1 MSEEQKENKCE
12 EFGENTSCEPTVK
25 PAAKPV
31 VKPGMKRVKKPA
43 VKVAAPS
50 RSAQT
55 AKAVERFQSHT
66 RNQNKAGC
74 LRIIVIMLLAL
85 VSMFF
90 LPRGLRILTFIGW
103 IILIIILIKTNSSAN
118 RILKRD
124 YHGTTEDEKK
134 ENEQS

>member
-12 EFGENTSCEPTVK
+12 EFGENTSCETTVK

-31 VKPGMKRVKKPA
+31 VKPGMKRVAKPA
-43 VKVAAPS
+43 VKFAVPS

-74 LRIIVIMLLAL
+74 LRIIVIMLAAL
-85 VSMFF
+85 VAMYL
-90 LPRGLRILTFIGW
+90 LPPILTGVVW
-103 IILIIILIKTNSSAN
+103 IILIIIFIKTNSSAN

-124 YHGTTEDEKK
+124 YRGTTEDAKK

>member
-31 VKPGMKRVKKPA
+31 VKPGMKRVAKPA
-43 VKVAAPS
+43 VKLAVPS
-50 RSAQT
+50 RNAQT

-74 LRIIVIMLLAL
+74 LRIIVIMLAAL
-85 VSMFF
+85 VAMYL
-90 LPRGLRILTFIGW
+90 LPPILTGVVW
-103 IILIIILIKTNSSAN
+103 IILIIVLIKTNSSAN

-124 YHGTTEDEKK
+124 YRETAEDAKK

>member
-31 VKPGMKRVKKPA
+31 VKPGMKRVAKPA
-43 VKVAAPS
+43 VKFAVPS

-74 LRIIVIMLLAL
+74 LRIIVIMLVAL
-85 VSMFF
+85 VA
-90 LPRGLRILTFIGW
+90 I
-103 IILIIILIKTNSSAN
+103 
-118 RILKRD
+118 
-124 YHGTTEDEKK
+124 
-134 ENEQS
+134 

>member
-31 VKPGMKRVKKPA
+31 VKPGMKRVAKPA
-43 VKVAAPS
+43 VKFAVPS
-50 RSAQT
+50 RNAQT

-74 LRIIVIMLLAL
+74 LRIIVIMLVL
-85 VSMFF
+85 VAMIF
-90 LPRGLRILTFIGW
+90 LPRILRILTFIVW
-103 IILIIILIKTNSSAN
+103 IILIIIFIKTNSFAN

-124 YHGTTEDEKK
+124 YRETAEDAKK